1 MRPKSVTLTLPTV
14 STTTIATAAAYGA
27 ASNLTLD
34 GTTSFT
40 NAIQV
45 GFTSAGNLSARTFT
59 ITGTDEQGVAQTE
72 AVTGPNANT
81 VTSTKFFK
89 TITTIAVDASTAGIT
104 VSVGPCNA
112 ATTGGVCSQWIPL
125 NVTAQ
130 NFAVTVAANIAGTI
144 NYKLQ
149 KCYEDVLG
157 GATPNWT
164 DDATMTNKTADSV
177 VGLTVHAT
185 AIRVVV
191 NTYATGA
198 TMTFEVLQG
207 RGD

>member
-1 MRPKSVTLTLPTV
+1 MRPKSVTLTLPAV
-14 STTTIATAAAYGA
+14 STTSIATAAAYAGA
-27 ASNLTLD
+27 GNLTLD

-59 ITGTDEQGVAQTE
+59 ITGTDEQGAAQAE

-81 VTSTKFFK
+81 VASAKYFK
-89 TITTIAVDASTAGIT
+89 TIASIAVDASTGGVT

-112 ATTGGVCSQWIPL
+112 AATGGVCSQWIPL
-125 NVTAQ
+125 NVAAE

-149 KCYEDVLG
+149 KCYENVLDR
-157 GATPNWT
+157 ATPNWT

-177 VGLTVHAT
+177 VGLTAHAT
-185 AIRVVV
+185 AIRLVV
-191 NTYATGA
+191 NTYATNA
-198 TMTFEVLQG
+198 TLTFETLQG
-207 RGD
+207 RGC